1 VRAGAVVAAALAA
14 SQATAH
20 AEPRVAAA
28 EPAKPVEPDPIA
40 DVESREAN
48 LESTAPRYGMMV
60 AFSAGF
66 GLLLGGDIGAGSG
79 GMASFRLGHVATRRT
94 IITFELTGTGA
105 LHKQG
110 TNDSPV
116 TDTNGGLF
124 AGAQTYASPSTWFR
138 IAAGPTVFNANVGGT
153 GYYTK
158 AGLGGLVG
166 GGFDL
171 ARWGY
176 LALDLEALAMAS
188 VTRGDG
194 FKFQLGFGLGLAY
207 Y

>member
-1 VRAGAVVAAALAA
+1 VRAAALAA
-14 SQATAH
+14 AIVAASPTAH
-20 AEPRVAAA
+20 ADSRVAAA
-28 EPAKPVEPDPIA
+28 EPAKSAEPDPIA

-48 LESTAPRYGMMV
+48 LESTGPRYGVMV
-60 AFSAGF
+60 SFSAGF
-66 GLLLGGDIGAGSG
+66 GLLMGGDIGAGSG

-94 IITFELTGTGA
+94 VITFELTGTGA
-105 LHKQG
+105 LHKQA
-110 TNDSPV
+110 TNDSPA

-138 IAAGPTVFNANVGGT
+138 LAAGPTVFNANVGGT

-158 AGLGGLVG
+158 PGIGGLVG
-166 GGFDL
+166 GGLDL

-176 LALDLEALAMAS
+176 LVLDLETLAMAS
-188 VTRGDG
+188 VTRGEG
-194 FKFQLGFGLGLAY
+194 FKFQFGLGFGLAY